1 MRRILAT
8 CALALGLAN
17 APALGASLPG
27 RGAVELSPSL
37 AFSYAS
43 YFSNSSS
50 NFSVTT
56 LDLDAFVG
64 YSVTDRLELGG
75 SALLSWGSSFGG
87 QTAAGMAGGLTFN
100 FRSGN
105 LAPYLRAE
113 FGFLAYDPQGETNR
127 LFPMLEGGARVMVGN
142 KASVNFT
149 VGFRHQSHPAGS
161 TTLEADTIL
170 LGVGVSIFPVRGT
183 E

>member
-27 RGAVELSPSL
+27 RGALELSPSL

-50 NFSVTT
+50 NFSVST

-64 YSVTDRLELGG
+64 YFLTDRLELGG
-75 SALLSWGSSFGG
+75 SVLLSHVSFSGG
-87 QTAAGMAGGLTFN
+87 QTTVGATGGLTFN

-113 FGFLAYDPQGETNR
+113 FGYGATPPGETIR
-127 LFPMLEGGARVMVGN
+127 LFPVLEGGARVMVGN
-142 KASVNFT
+142 AASVNFT
-149 VGFRHQSHPAGS
+149 VGFQHESHPGGS
-161 TTLEADTIL
+161 TSLDRVL
-170 LGVGVSIFPVRGT
+170 VGVGVSIFPVQGKP
-183 E
+183 